1 MMKTKT
7 YRKVII
13 GIIAFALVAC
23 IMILIVC
30 NHIIVNNAEGK
41 AFSNIN
47 SVRYNRVGLL
57 FCLSDNFVK

>member
-1 MMKTKT
+1 MKTKT
-7 YRKVII
+7 YRKFII
-13 GIIAFALVAC
+13 CIIAFEIVDC

-47 SVRYNRVGLL
+47 SVRYNRVGLS